1 MVWYPGGARLVTDQ
15 QVVVLRQKLKEGKTQ
30 QAAAASA
37 AMSER
42 SARKWQSGAL
52 PSESKRARRR
62 WRNRPDPFADV
73 WESDVVPL
81 LRTDP
86 EGELSAATILEWLD
100 ERHPGRFGRS
110 QLRTLQRRMRDHRAL
125 QGSDREVYFQ
135 QDHPSGREAQVDFTH
150 CSGLG
155 VTIGGEPFRHLLFHL
170 VLSHSG
176 WSYAEVCFG
185 ETFAALVKGLQGA
198 LWELGGVP
206 RVVRTDNLSA
216 ATHDLRNSRGR
227 AVNAR
232 YEAVLTHYG
241 VEATRTNPRSSHEN
255 GVVEQGHRRLKN
267 RIAQALILRGSRDF
281 ESEDEYRQFVRGVVD
296 RRNRLVDSKLE
307 AERRDLRPLPP
318 APVPEYANYRCR
330 VRKWS
335 TIRVANRTYSV
346 PSRLIGMEVDVRVY
360 ADRIEVYYKGHLV
373 ESMERIHGAGEA
385 RIDYRHIIGSL
396 VRKPGAFARYRFR
409 EQMFP
414 SQTFRLAYDA
424 LCGWRGERADVEYVR
439 ILHLAATTMESRV
452 DEALRK
458 LLESGLSFDYAK
470 VRRLSAPAPPTVP
483 ELKLPGTV
491 DLGLYDR
498 LLVGGAR

>member
-1 MVWYPGGARLVTDQ
+1 MVTDQ
-15 QVVVLRQKLKEGKTQ
+15 QVVVLRQKLMEGKTQ

-52 PSESKRARRR
+52 PSESKKARRR
-62 WRNRPDPFADV
+62 WRSRPDPFADV

-86 EGELSAATILEWLD
+86 EGELSAPTILEWLD

-110 QLRTLQRRMRDHRAL
+110 QLRTLQRLMRDHRAL
-125 QGSDREVYFQ
+125 QGPDREVYFQ

-267 RIAQALILRGSRDF
+267 TIAQALILRGGRDF